1 MDYTTLA
8 ILGGLLVIFAMRAPS
23 RKGRKSKNSG
33 FIENFMII
41 VGLALAL
48 IGAVLLRRLGSK

>member
-8 ILGGLLVIFAMRAPS
+8 ILGGLLVVYAMRAPS
-23 RKGRKSKNSG
+23 RKDRKSKNSG
-33 FIENFMII
+33 FIENFMFL

-48 IGAVLLRRLGSK
+48 IGAVLLRKLGN